1 MDFEYFYGKQ
11 SSQYAFYRIP
21 KQLLT
26 ERQFDALS
34 IGAKLLYGMM
44 VDRME
49 LSQKNG
55 WLDRNGRVYI
65 YFTVDEVKDKF
76 HCANDKAMKLIRELD
91 SEQGIGLIQYDYNQS
106 NSYQYCY
113 IPVFGIAEV
122 QKSDFKSSDFRN
134 TRSQEIRLQEFW
146 FSESSIGGLYSVRIK
161 SELIFCKHKSN
172 IAQTFICYPLIIK

>member
-21 KQLLT
+21 KQLFT

-55 WLDRNGRVYI
+55 WIDGHGRAYI
-65 YFTVDEVKDKF
+65 YCLYNGVKTLAF
-76 HCANDKAMKLIRELD
+76 
-91 SEQGIGLIQYDYNQS
+91 
-106 NSYQYCY
+106 
-113 IPVFGIAEV
+113 
-122 QKSDFKSSDFRN
+122 
-134 TRSQEIRLQEFW
+134 
-146 FSESSIGGLYSVRIK
+146 
-161 SELIFCKHKSN
+161 
-172 IAQTFICYPLIIK
+172 

>member
-21 KQLLT
+21 KQLFT

-49 LSQKNG
+49 LSQRNG
-55 WLDRNGRVYI
+55 WLDRNRKVYI
-65 YFTVDEVKDKF
+65 FFTVDEVKNKF

-91 SEQGIGLIQYDYNQS
+91 SENGIGVIECVRQGLGKPNLIYVKNFVS
-106 NSYQYCY
+106 
-113 IPVFGIAEV
+113 G
-122 QKSDFKSSDFRN
+122 
-134 TRSQEIRLQEFW
+134 SQ
-146 FSESSIGGLYSVRIK
+146 
-161 SELIFCKHKSN
+161 
-172 IAQTFICYPLIIK
+172 A

>member
-21 KQLLT
+21 KQLFT

-65 YFTVDEVKDKF
+65 YFTVDEVKDKV

-91 SEQGIGLIQYDYNQS
+91 SEQGIGLIE
-106 NSYQYCY
+106 C
-113 IPVFGIAEV
+113 
-122 QKSDFKSSDFRN
+122 
-134 TRSQEIRLQEFW
+134 IRQ
-146 FSESSIGGLYSVRIK
+146 GLGK
-161 SELIFCKHKSN
+161 PNLIYVKNFVNAS
-172 IAQTFICYPLIIK
+172 